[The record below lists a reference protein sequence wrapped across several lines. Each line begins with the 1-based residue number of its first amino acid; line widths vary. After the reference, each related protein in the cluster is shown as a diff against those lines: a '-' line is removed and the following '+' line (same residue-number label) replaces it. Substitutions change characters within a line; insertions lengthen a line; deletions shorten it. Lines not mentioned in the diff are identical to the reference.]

1 MKEAEMGTEL
11 VDHLTPEE
19 RVQLSQLNPQ
29 IKDLKEKKFAYQ
41 ADRIEVGSEKKN
53 KSLNVCSRFELISDL
68 FAFLSIELSLIYVL
82 LFLSLIHVRFFCF

>member
-1 MKEAEMGTEL
+1 MSMKEAEMGTEL

-41 ADRIEVGSEKKN
+41 ADRIEVGSEKKI
-53 KSLNVCSRFELISDL
+53 KV
-68 FAFLSIELSLIYVL
+68 
-82 LFLSLIHVRFFCF
+82 